1 MFSHVNKKLTQEHKI
16 IIVLNFFLAYMIIK
30 NKKELIDNCSN
41 SQNRKAR
48 KLALE
53 AIEFAINA
61 VNPKKIIKSKVSL
74 RNGILKVGNYRFNLK
89 TFNHIYLVGGGK
101 ASGLMAETF
110 EEILGDYLSDGLV
123 IIPHQSAQPKT
134 RIVKILKGS
143 HPLPDNDGVKGT
155 KKIMEIAEKTTK
167 DDLLI
172 CVLSGGGSSLMSMPK
187 NGISLQD
194 KRKVIEALLKS
205 GARIDEINTV
215 RKHLSSF
222 KGGQLAKKAFPAT
235 ILNIILSDVVG
246 DELSVIASGPT
257 VPDPTT
263 FKDAINVLKKYDLW
277 EKAPES
283 IKEILS
289 EGTKGRIAETPKE
302 KDKIF
307 EKVYSVIVGNNRT
320 ACLAAIEKLKD
331 KGLNTLLLTSHM
343 EGEAREVGLFLAA
356 IAREI
361 TLWGTP
367 VKKPAAVVVGGETT
381 VTVRGKG
388 LGGRNQEIA
397 LSASTKLQGLA
408 GNVIASI
415 STDGIDGPTDAAGA
429 IVDGETSLRS
439 RKLGLDIEK
448 YLEENDSYTF
458 FKKLNDLIYTGPT
471 GTNVNDIAVIISI

>member
-1 MFSHVNKKLTQEHKI
+1 
-16 IIVLNFFLAYMIIK
+16 MIIK
-30 NKKELIDNCSN
+30 NKKELIDHCLDSR
-41 SQNRKAR
+41 NRKAR

-74 RNGILKVGNYRFNLK
+74 RNGILTVGNCRFDLK
-89 TFNHIYLVGGGK
+89 AFNHIYLIGGGK
-101 ASGLMAETF
+101 ASGLMAETL

-134 RIVKILKGS
+134 KIVKIFRGS
-143 HPLPDNDGVKGT
+143 HPLPDNDGVEGT
-155 KKIMEIAEKTTK
+155 KKIVEISEKATK
-167 DDLLI
+167 EDLVI
-172 CVLSGGGSSLMSMPK
+172 CILSGGGSSLMSMPK
-187 NGISLQD
+187 DGISLQD
-194 KRKVIEALLKS
+194 MREVIEALLKS

-215 RKHLSSF
+215 RKHLSSI

-246 DELSVIASGPT
+246 DKLDVIASGPT

-277 EKAPES
+277 EKTPEAV
-283 IKEILS
+283 KEILL
-289 EGTKGRIAETPKE
+289 EGIKGRIAETPKE

-307 EKVYSVIVGNNRT
+307 EKVYTVIVGNNRT
-320 ACLAAIEKLKD
+320 ACLAATEKLED
-331 KGLNTLLLTSHM
+331 EGLNTILLTSQM
-343 EGEAREVGLFLAA
+343 EGEAKEVGLFLAA

-361 TLWGTP
+361 TLWGNP
-367 VKKPAAVVVGGETT
+367 IKKPAAVVIGGETT

-397 LSASTKLQGLA
+397 LSASPKLHSLA

-429 IVDGETSLRS
+429 IIDSESSIRS
-439 RKLGLDIEK
+439 QKLGLDIEK